1 MYADLLVQN
10 GTILTLDPA
19 RPVAESLAA
28 SSGRI
33 LAVGDRQILAE
44 LRGPDTVV
52 VDLHGGTAL
61 PAFTDAHCHLNAYG
75 LAMDEVNCS
84 PAVAP
89 TIDAIK
95 ACIAA
100 TARGTGPGVWV
111 QARGYDD
118 TDLRPSRHPTRW
130 DLDEV
135 APDVPVIL
143 RRRCGHVCVTN
154 SVGLRL
160 AGITASGP
168 EVPGGKIDRDEGG
181 EPTGVLRERAQ
192 ELVRDII
199 PPPSVE
205 TLKRAILRAAEA
217 YLHQG
222 FCAVHDTGGRR
233 VEELQAYRELAEE
246 GRLPLRV
253 VMMVRD
259 PWLEHCIGAG
269 IATGFGNEWIKVGP
283 VKLFADGGIGPQTA
297 AVSRPYRSDRAN
309 TGILHY
315 QEGELTDLALR
326 AARAG
331 FAVAIHAIG
340 DEAIRV
346 AINALARAVD
356 EAPPRLPHRI
366 EHCVLPTA
374 EDTAR
379 MRRLRIAASVQPV
392 FLDVLGDSWLM
403 HLDAELAA
411 RCYPLRSM
419 AAAGLLLAAGSDCP
433 VAPSDPRRGLW
444 AMVARRTQ
452 AGRPVVSG
460 EALDRETAL
469 RLYTET
475 PPRLMGE
482 QSWRGRL
489 IPGMAADIVILS
501 DDPLRVPA
509 DDLLHLDV
517 WAVIVGGQV
526 RHQVPSPVL
535 S

>member
-1 MYADLLVQN
+1 VYADLLVQN

-28 SSGRI
+28 ASGRI

-44 LRGPDTVV
+44 LRGPGTVV

-75 LAMDEVNCS
+75 LAMDEVDCS

-100 TARGTGPGVWV
+100 TALGTGPGVWV

-168 EVPGGKIDRDEGG
+168 EVPGGKIDRDKGG

-233 VEELQAYRELAEE
+233 VEEFQAYRELAEE

-269 IATGFGNEWIKVGP
+269 IATGFGDEWIKVGP

-315 QEGELTDLALR
+315 QEEELTDLALR

-374 EDTAR
+374 EDIAR

-501 DDPLRVPA
+501 DDPLRVRP

-517 WAVIVGGQV
+517 WAVIVGGKV
-526 RHQVPSPVL
+526 RHQVSSPVL